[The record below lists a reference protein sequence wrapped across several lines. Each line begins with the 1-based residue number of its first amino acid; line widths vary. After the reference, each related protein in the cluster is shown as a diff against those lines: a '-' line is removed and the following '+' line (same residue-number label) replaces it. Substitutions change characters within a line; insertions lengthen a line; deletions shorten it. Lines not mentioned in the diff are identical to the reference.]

1 MYTRN
6 YIRCSLLTVATQPK
20 IKELQVQLQGF
31 LDADGPKFCKD
42 LWNLMLS
49 AQESP
54 LGVPAA
60 MLEAKKL
67 ELLQEKEKV
76 CVPRSACC
84 FAY

>member
-1 MYTRN
+1 MSVCSY
-6 YIRCSLLTVATQPK
+6 RCCILLTVATQPK

-49 AQESP
+49 AQESS

-60 MLEAKKL
+60 MLEAKML

-76 CVPRSACC
+76 CAPIPACH